1 MSNHQHYASSN
12 RDRSGGISR
21 AAKGEVRSTMQSN
34 KGIKSVRGALIGDSA
49 QASGWREH
57 FNISHAVEKRCAT
70 GIRLEPGSVFK
81 IQSAS

>member
-1 MSNHQHYASSN
+1 MSNHQHLRKLEQGSI
-12 RDRSGGISR
+12 RRHQPCR
-21 AAKGEVRSTMQSN
+21 EGEVRSPMRI

-57 FNISHAVEKRCAT
+57 FNISHAGEKRCAT